1 MHRQIRMHDL
11 ALERM
16 SLSADESG
24 VHCSACDIF
33 DDGVARP
40 AHLSVSDSD
49 ERRDVWGL
57 LLGEGLLAEFL
68 SFRQLPLL
76 AGANKRLK
84 QLLYMS
90 RDVIWRTWWKTE
102 PAPILSAAGG
112 RCWEALH
119 VILCRLCFSH
129 MFDPPYA
136 EGLLEEFVAQMLLTD
151 MPVNDGA
158 RAWAVHCCL
167 HIAAKHGRVGAV
179 RVLVALA
186 DKHQLLRQHR
196 MLAALAAKVAEP
208 ERREVL
214 LLVRQSGYALGCTC
228 LHTAALHGNT
238 EVVMALLEAG

>member
-1 MHRQIRMHDL
+1 MEDL
-11 ALERM
+11 VLERM
-16 SLSADESG
+16 SLVEDRSG
-24 VHCSACDIF
+24 VCDIL

-40 AHLSVSDSD
+40 AHVSVSHSA

-57 LLGEGLLAEFL
+57 LLGEGLLCDFI

-84 QLLYMS
+84 QLLSMS

-102 PAPILSAAGG
+102 PAPILAAAGG
-112 RCWEALH
+112 RCWEVLH
-119 VILCRLCFSH
+119 VLLCRLCFSH
-129 MFDPPYA
+129 TFHPA

-151 MPVNDGA
+151 TPGIDGA
-158 RAWAVHCCL
+158 RAWALHCCL
-167 HIAAKHGRVGAV
+167 HIAAKHARVGAV

-208 ERREVL
+208 ERREVMV
-214 LLVRQSGYALGCTC
+214 LVRQSGYALGCSC
-228 LHTAALHGNT
+228 LHTAALYGNT